1 MADDLRRKG
10 WRERTTPHGERWDY
24 PDPNRVQGP
33 KGDKG
38 DAATVDV
45 ESTVTLGPGQAA
57 RVDNLGD
64 SHNARLRIYI
74 PQGQQ
79 GPQGPQGIQGPQG
92 PTGLGLVYRGH
103 ADRPESL
110 PATGNTQGDYF
121 FVGDSQTMYV
131 WTGTQWQ
138 ATGALRGV
146 QGPQGPQGL
155 DGPKGDNATI
165 KVHSTTTGEPGT
177 QASVRNVGS
186 VTDADLDFV
195 IPRGDKGET
204 GRTGAT
210 GPQGPQGE
218 MGPQGIEGPQGPQG
232 PAGLGLTFR
241 GTRPSVDALPATGQQ
256 GDWYLIDGHA
266 WVWGGAS
273 WIDGGDFRGPQG
285 PQGTKGDMGPTGAKG
300 EAASIRIGT
309 TTTLP
314 QGSNATV
321 ENIGTATAAVLNFG
335 LPQGAD
341 GKQGLQGQQGLQGI
355 PGQKG
360 DAGPIGPNGPKGDKG
375 DKGDQG
381 SQGPTGS
388 HGRDMLY
395 YNGIPQYDA
404 SDGYYWA
411 DINAFRPVMVTYQNY
426 SGAFVDSN
434 GDLWTFPEFQYE
446 PIYTKVRSTRVDASL
461 KGPKGDTGEQGPKG
475 DKGDTGP
482 QGVQGEKGDKGD
494 KGDMGPKGD
503 TGLTGPQGPAGKD
516 GDTGPQGVQ
525 GEKGDKGDPGP
536 QGPAGKD
543 GANGLDGATGP
554 QGPAGKDGAIGPQG
568 VKGDKGDKGET
579 GPQGPQGPAGDTFK
593 VQVKTTTLHGVSF
606 EFIYNDR
613 IMSVRLRYQGG
624 DKTGMDELKAALA
637 QWTFTEIR
645 SLMPWSRHGSIPN
658 DEYETPMDLFYSG
671 VDSNHNVVS
680 TWTPCGTL
688 TLPGSGSSW
697 TKWPVQ
703 GTSPELD
710 NEPAEIIGHAFIMQ
724 SQEA

>member
-33 KGDKG
+33 KGEKG

-110 PATGNTQGDYF
+110 PADGNTQGDYF

-131 WTGTQWQ
+131 WTGSQWQ

-186 VTDADLDFV
+186 ITDADLDFV

-300 EAASIRIGT
+300 EAASIRVGT

-360 DAGPIGPNGPKGDKG
+360 DPGPMGPKGPQG
-375 DKGDQG
+375 DKGEPGETGPRGIQGPAGPQG
-381 SQGPTGS
+381 SDGS
-388 HGRDMLY
+388 SWY
-395 YNGIPQYDA
+395 YTYKVQQTDSG
-404 SDGYYWA
+404 GYYVSRTMLTPPIA
-411 DINAFRPVMVTYQNY
+411 NDIGFGGGNLI
-426 SGAFVDSN
+426 DDN
-434 GDLWTFPEFQYE
+434 GDVWKLDWS
-446 PIYTKVRSTRVDASL
+446 PIGSPTIGAKKTDTNLR
-461 KGPKGDTGEQGPKG
+461 GPAGPAGATGATGDTGA
-475 DKGDTGP
+475 
-482 QGVQGEKGDKGD
+482 QGEKGEKGD

-516 GDTGPQGVQ
+516 GDAGPQGEK

-671 VDSNHNVVS
+671 VDSNHNVIS

-724 SQEA
+724 SHEA

>member
-33 KGDKG
+33 KGEKG

-110 PATGNTQGDYF
+110 PETGNTQGDYF

-131 WTGTQWQ
+131 WNGEEWQ

-321 ENIGTATAAVLNFG
+321 ENIGSATAAVLNFG

-341 GKQGLQGQQGLQGI
+341 GRQGLQGQQGLQGI

-360 DAGPIGPNGPKGDKG
+360 DTGPMGPNGPKGDKG
-375 DKGDQG
+375 DKGD
-381 SQGPTGS
+381 
-388 HGRDMLY
+388 R
-395 YNGIPQYDA
+395 
-404 SDGYYWA
+404 
-411 DINAFRPVMVTYQNY
+411 
-426 SGAFVDSN
+426 
-434 GDLWTFPEFQYE
+434 
-446 PIYTKVRSTRVDASL
+446 
-461 KGPKGDTGEQGPKG
+461 GDTGPRGNEGAQGPRGYGFYTGTVQSTDGQYGSVPLQQLTPVPVNALITGETIVEPDGRVWRVVGNGSTEYANVINNGHTYKGPAGPKG

-482 QGVQGEKGDKGD
+482 KGDQGEKGDKGD

-536 QGPAGKD
+536 QGPAGND

-579 GPQGPQGPAGDTFK
+579 GPQGPAGPPVSSLVFHRNILGRNGAYFRVIYTDQIM
-593 VQVKTTTLHGVSF
+593 QVDF
-606 EFIYNDR
+606 EYH
-613 IMSVRLRYQGG
+613 GG
-624 DKTGMDELKAALA
+624 DKTGMVEAKAALA
-637 QWTFTEIR
+637 GWSSSDIS
-645 SLMPWSRHGSIPN
+645 SLLPWLKRFNSGDGNISSETVMPLYYTQAGHGP
-658 DEYETPMDLFYSG
+658 
-671 VDSNHNVVS
+671 VS
-680 TWTPCGTL
+680 CGAL
-688 TLPGSGSSW
+688 TIPGSSSAF
-697 TKWPVQ
+697 TTWPVE
-703 GTSPELD
+703 GSSPELD
-710 NEPAEIIGHAFIMQ
+710 DTPANIRGSVVIFQRPEVA
-724 SQEA
+724 

>member
-33 KGDKG
+33 KGEKG

-92 PTGLGLVYRGH
+92 PTGLGLAYRGH

-110 PATGNTQGDYF
+110 PETGNTQGDYF

-131 WTGTQWQ
+131 WNGEEWQ

-360 DAGPIGPNGPKGDKG
+360 DPGPMGPKGPQGDKG
-375 DKGDQG
+375 DRGAQGERGFIGNDGPQGPQGYGFYTSLVHDNGDGTGVTQSNNVVPHPHEDLAAGETIIEKNGHVWTVTESHIPTILLNDEKTTLAGPAGARGDPGLKGDQG
-381 SQGPTGS
+381 P
-388 HGRDMLY
+388 R
-395 YNGIPQYDA
+395 
-404 SDGYYWA
+404 
-411 DINAFRPVMVTYQNY
+411 
-426 SGAFVDSN
+426 
-434 GDLWTFPEFQYE
+434 
-446 PIYTKVRSTRVDASL
+446 
-461 KGPKGDTGEQGPKG
+461 
-475 DKGDTGP
+475 
-482 QGVQGEKGDKGD
+482 GEKGDKGD

-516 GDTGPQGVQ
+516 GETGPQGEK

-543 GANGLDGATGP
+543 GANGLDGDTGP

-579 GPQGPQGPAGDTFK
+579 GPQGPQGPAGTSFNVQTKK
-593 VQVKTTTLHGVSF
+593 VTLHNIDF
-606 EFIYNDR
+606 EIIYNDR
-613 IMSVRLRYQGG
+613 IMSVRLIHQG
-624 DKTGMDELKAALA
+624 TMTTLKNALA
-637 QWTFTEIR
+637 QFTFNEIN
-645 SLMPWSRHGSIPN
+645 SLLPWRKQGSFGS
-658 DEYETPMDLFYSG
+658 DLGETAMELYYSG
-671 VDSNHNVVS
+671 VDANHNVIS
-680 TWTPCGTL
+680 TMVPCGTL
-688 TLPGSGSSW
+688 TLQGAGSPW

-703 GTSPELD
+703 GTSPE
-710 NEPAEIIGHAFIMQ
+710 PADDPTEIIGQAVIMQ
-724 SQEA
+724 RTEVA

>member
-33 KGDKG
+33 KGEKG

-103 ADRPESL
+103 ADKPESL
-110 PATGNTQGDYF
+110 PETDNTQGDYF

-131 WTGTQWQ
+131 WNGEEWQ

-186 VTDADLDFV
+186 ITDADLDFV

-360 DAGPIGPNGPKGDKG
+360 DAGPMGPKGPQG
-375 DKGDQG
+375 DKGEPG
-381 SQGPTGS
+381 ETGPRGMQGPAGPR
-388 HGRDMLY
+388 G
-395 YNGIPQYDA
+395 
-404 SDGYYWA
+404 SDGSSWYYA
-411 DINAFRPVMVTYQNY
+411 PHVETTDSGGHYVQKDVMSPTVYRDNAFPGGNLIDNNGDVWKLSSGQIGDVTIGATKTITNLRGPAGP
-426 SGAFVDSN
+426 SGAP
-434 GDLWTFPEFQYE
+434 GKQ
-446 PIYTKVRSTRVDASL
+446 
-461 KGPKGDTGEQGPKG
+461 GDTGAK
-475 DKGDTGP
+475 
-482 QGVQGEKGDKGD
+482 GEKGDKGD

-516 GDTGPQGVQ
+516 GDAGPQGVQ

-543 GANGLDGATGP
+543 GANGLDGAIGP
-554 QGPAGKDGAIGPQG
+554 QGPAGKDGSIGPQG

-579 GPQGPQGPAGDTFK
+579 GPRGPAGPAVNSLVFHRNIMDKNGAYFRIIYTDQIM
-593 VQVKTTTLHGVSF
+593 QVEFEYHGGT
-606 EFIYNDR
+606 
-613 IMSVRLRYQGG
+613 Q
-624 DKTGMDELKAALA
+624 TGMNEAKAALA
-637 QWTFTEIR
+637 TWNETDIR
-645 SLMPWSRHGSIPN
+645 SLLPWLKQFSNADGNISGDTTMPLYYTDVHS
-658 DEYETPMDLFYSG
+658 TP
-671 VDSNHNVVS
+671 
-680 TWTPCGTL
+680 TPCGAL
-688 TLPGSGSSW
+688 TIPGAATSF
-697 TKWPVQ
+697 TTWPVQ
-703 GTSPELD
+703 GSSPEVD
-710 NEPAEIIGHAFIMQ
+710 NTPADIRGTAIIFQRPEVA
-724 SQEA
+724 

>member
-33 KGDKG
+33 KGEKG

-110 PATGNTQGDYF
+110 PETGNTQGDYF

-131 WTGTQWQ
+131 WNGEEWQ

-186 VTDADLDFV
+186 ITDADLDFV

-266 WVWGGAS
+266 WVWGGAG

-314 QGSNATV
+314 QGSNASV

-360 DAGPIGPNGPKGDKG
+360 DPGPMGPKGPQGDKGEPGMQGPKGNPGANGDQGPWGPGWYRAEPYFDSDLKKWYISTYNITPSVGALWNGTPIVDSKGNIWNVTTAYQDVAVVEKTNQTIIGPAGPKGDKG
-375 DKGDQG
+375 D
-381 SQGPTGS
+381 P
-388 HGRDMLY
+388 
-395 YNGIPQYDA
+395 
-404 SDGYYWA
+404 
-411 DINAFRPVMVTYQNY
+411 
-426 SGAFVDSN
+426 
-434 GDLWTFPEFQYE
+434 
-446 PIYTKVRSTRVDASL
+446 
-461 KGPKGDTGEQGPKG
+461 
-475 DKGDTGP
+475 GP
-482 QGVQGEKGDKGD
+482 QGDRGPKGDKGD

-516 GDTGPQGVQ
+516 GNTGPQGEK

-543 GANGLDGATGP
+543 GANGLDGDTGP

-579 GPQGPQGPAGDTFK
+579 GPQGPQGPAGTSFN
-593 VQVKTTTLHGVSF
+593 VQTKKATLHGIDF
-606 EFIYNDR
+606 EIIYNER
-613 IMSVRLRYQGG
+613 IMSVRLVHQG
-624 DKTGMDELKAALA
+624 TMTTLKNALA
-637 QWTFTEIR
+637 QFTFNE
-645 SLMPWSRHGSIPN
+645 LNGLLPWRKQGSFGS
-658 DEYETPMDLFYSG
+658 DLGETAMELYYSG
-671 VDSNHNVVS
+671 VDANHNITS
-680 TWTPCGTL
+680 TLIPCGTL
-688 TLPGSGSSW
+688 TLPGYNSAW

-703 GTSPELD
+703 GASPEPEND
-710 NEPAEIIGHAFIMQ
+710 PTEIIGHAFIMQ
-724 SQEA
+724 AQEA